1 MIHLPLKICNL
12 SRIPFKMEDNPLY
25 ITSTEII
32 KNPNIEYKK
41 TKLSDHCVSF
51 NPTPL
56 GDIYGVDFLNK
67 VESDLVFIP
76 WLHYTPVGGVA
87 DVAFVKFDAEQ
98 KVQKLKDLI
107 SSIQEKGFVPD
118 EYPDRKGGI
127 TGYRLVNGEREK
139 FYVVSGNHRVAILC
153 ALGLEIP
160 YKIEDGTS
168 VKAWEKFNVGVSYE
182 SFPAEFD
189 VEEIES
195 WPSVISGFLTK
206 EQAEEIIDKYM
217 EA

>member
-41 TKLSDHCVSF
+41 TKLYDHCVSF
-51 NPTPL
+51 NPTTL

-67 VESDLVFIP
+67 VESDLVFIA
-76 WLHYTPVGGVA
+76 WRHYTPVGGVA

-127 TGYRLVNGEREK
+127 TGYRLVNGERET

-206 EQAEEIIDKYM
+206 EQAEEIIDK
-217 EA
+217 